1 MARRTVFF
9 LLVAAAM
16 HAAPTAAR
24 ASIEVIG
31 DLRRRRQHDDDI
43 SGCTLRRVRSDRSA
57 VGDGHGDPAANFE
70 PPAFQKLSPWA
81 DSGSDTATYAAATGP
96 RVVHGQ
102 ALVFDL
108 YLQGDINDHLPFAFD
123 FYAFDDDARGAN
135 FVDFSAHVYY
145 SGTVFTITMPS
156 TNAPEIQLL
165 STVPEPAAI
174 VVWSLLGALVFSF
187 GRRRKAA

>member
-1 MARRTVFF
+1 MARRTAFF
-9 LLVAAAM
+9 LLLAAAM

-31 DLRRRRQHDDDI
+31 DLRAADSMMMTLAAVPYVGFDRIEVQ
-43 SGCTLRRVRSDRSA
+43 SGLT
-57 VGDGHGDPAANFE
+57 HGDPPASFE
-70 PPAFQKLSPWA
+70 PPAFRNLAPWT
-81 DSGSDTATYAAATGP
+81 DSGSDTADYAAATGQ
-96 RVVHGQ
+96 RVVRGQ

-108 YLQGDINDHLPFAFD
+108 YLQGDVNNHQPFAFD
-123 FYAFDDDARGAN
+123 FYAFDAARGAN

-145 SGTVFTITMPS
+145 DGTVFTITMPS
-156 TNAPEIQLL
+156 TNAPEIHLL